1 MKKFLI
7 TTLLTLSFA
16 AAAAAPAKNTPNAD
30 YSISTCSYFDVVVL

>member
-16 AAAAAPAKNTPNAD
+16 GATVSAQSMANAD
-30 YSISTCSYFDVVVL
+30 YSISPCSYFDVVVL